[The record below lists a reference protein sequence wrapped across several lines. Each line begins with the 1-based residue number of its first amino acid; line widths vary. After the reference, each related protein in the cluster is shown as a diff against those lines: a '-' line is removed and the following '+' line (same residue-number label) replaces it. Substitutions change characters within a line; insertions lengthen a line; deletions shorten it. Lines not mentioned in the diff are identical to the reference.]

1 MIGSKLFSGLGAV
14 LLVASGLMPVLV
26 SAEPAFFLRGEEG
39 WFWYKRL
46 PDPVEARDP
55 DVSLPGVASVA
66 VAAMPPLSTA
76 WFRAHIQDYM
86 DQAIDNPTPDNVRAY
101 LYLQRVMLDKGTR
114 FADVS
119 QQMVMGD
126 PFLDEISRR
135 PLAPF
140 AAQQMDRAAV
150 AARDDVLQGLARQAG
165 VFFFYRSDCLYC
177 QIQAPIMEALQASFG
192 FEVFAIAVDG
202 LPLPNSAFP
211 EFRADTG
218 QAQALGVTTVPA
230 IFLAMPPDTVEPVG
244 QGAMTFDELSQRLV
258 SVAHSRGWID
268 DRAYAATRPVQLGT
282 SLAAQPPTDQ
292 DNWPQDPAAL
302 VRYLRTLGGL

>member
-1 MIGSKLFSGLGAV
+1 MHGYRLFAATTLV
-14 LLVASGLMPVLV
+14 LLGGVWLMP
-26 SAEPAFFLRGEEG
+26 SHSYAESRFYLRGEEG
-39 WFWYKRL
+39 WFWYQRPSDL
-46 PDPVEARDP
+46 IEPPDPVFYLPADP
-55 DVSLPGVASVA
+55 EPVVVT
-66 VAAMPPLSTA
+66 PPLSTA

-119 QQMVMGD
+119 QQVVMGD

-140 AAQQMDRAAV
+140 AAQQMDRAAS
-150 AARDDVLQGLARQAG
+150 AARDDVLQDLARQAG

-177 QIQAPIMEALQASFG
+177 QVQAPIMEALLESFG

-202 LPLPNSAFP
+202 LPLPSGAFP
-211 EFRADTG
+211 AFRPDTG
-218 QAQALGVTTVPA
+218 QAQTLGVTTVPA
-230 IFLAMPPDTVEPVG
+230 IFVAMPPDTVESVG

-258 SVAHSRGWID
+258 SVAHSRRWID